1 MYFSNRNFMYRLT
14 KEYQISMEYWQI
26 IFLNI
31 AIIGFI
37 SQLLIYILFFKT
49 ISGSKR
55 LNDKELLEKIYNKPT
70 SHEIYNRNLNFK
82 SHERS

>member
-37 SQLLIYILFFKT
+37 SQLLIYILFFKR
-49 ISGSKR
+49 IPGSKR
-55 LNDKELLEKIYNKPT
+55 DKDKDFLEKIYKKPI
-70 SHEIYNRNLNFK
+70 SHEIYNRNLNF
-82 SHERS
+82 

>member
-1 MYFSNRNFMYRLT
+1 
-14 KEYQISMEYWQI
+14 MEYWQI

-70 SHEIYNRNLNFK
+70 SHEIYNRNLNF
-82 SHERS
+82 

>member
-1 MYFSNRNFMYRLT
+1 MYFSNRNFMYRLK

>member
-1 MYFSNRNFMYRLT
+1 MYRLT